1 MSNELDYQ
9 HVSLALEPGES
20 DSLKAFM
27 SNLEITDQ
35 IIGQIVDKLVA
46 YLGVKVISNYL
57 PANELERKQQIEEN
71 GKTLGLLVLDEFEH
85 NQIKLICDELIKQMK
100 SKGLENTPSDQ
111 YLPEYDPLS
120 CLYIRIHYQNVQEA
134 DNYYA
139 NAPYVDHDNIATWW
153 RNNCDIAPHKVILC
167 ADSSSVISDTLEHI
181 RKITV
186 DDLRKALPN
195 YCMSFIEDFYKSYGF
210 KSYHAEDIKTKN
222 PLMAAL
228 SVLIDDKEPF
238 SVKLSFI
245 AKYFIYAWYLYSKK
259 ECSMESAL
267 GTALCVL
274 NWPANAQLFAKV
286 QSNAKTNV
294 FKSFSA
300 NLKQYYKETS
310 SFMIGKVDDKNPL
323 NVEKLLSNYELY
335 YFHHEDETGD
345 KNSALVSLEPYEHAF
360 VKTYL
365 DSFGKFT
372 EEYNNA
378 YFNLCLIDWEKL
390 NYLFAE
396 VKTKQKKETLL
407 EQTIRLFEEHSE
419 SEGDLL
425 DAEQWDSVEPLL
437 KSTGKNL
444 DQEQRDELYEI
455 LKQKIHIFNQ
465 SSKVKNAWE
474 KLIFS
479 GQALNDEDFILALAK
494 AFINI
499 LPSQN
504 NAELS
509 VASVT
514 LKLERSLKKLLD
526 TNYYVGCYFSLR
538 FGSSLREI
546 FNRVNVGNHE
556 RFVLKYTPNQGRA
569 KNNQESQTASLDH
582 HPLINFANFFNAQ
595 QAAKPDLKRSSSQS
609 KDATSYKFYLEPTFA
624 NGEVGKRCIIEWHF
638 DVKSIGYYLFKDLEN
653 VLKNKCLQVG
663 VFARNAFSVQG
674 YEQALNLKDKST
686 FLPVQRLAT
695 GQLFNKQPSN
705 LYNVSESFNK
715 LCSKLSDIFKEQQGE
730 GLHYSQ
736 VESFNQ
742 DLVKIKESFSVF
754 ESTYLKVLQSL
765 HDCKLNYDCVRLMT
779 DQASIVSFN
788 IMNASFAQ
796 EHSKIKNLTL
806 ALLEC
811 FNSVGMA
818 FYEHYEP
825 RYNSLLNEQKAINNT
840 ILSNSDACAI
850 ATPLAVSSLS
860 NFVIKHKRMVDFI
873 INAFNNAVLV
883 NDRQLLKDSYEAE
896 LKLGDGNE
904 TIFINCKDSS
914 SSNNVLV
921 SRQALNGY
929 TLYESPESIKQ
940 DFAVSTSS
948 SKGQTRKKS
957 DSNKLNSKAYE
968 DAALSFIERYIK
980 ARPYLSE
987 QCTILIYY
995 CGVVQLP
1002 LAIYK
1007 RLLEQKSLAAIK
1019 FHLIIVNCSVDDS
1032 AQIYKSF
1039 EDERLKVGPSNEDN
1053 SYEQRIKVSILADHV
1068 NQQDSS
1074 EKNGVISFDRTTS
1087 SSDGSF
1093 NHFLN
1098 RYSFKTNGN
1107 SSANNAALDKIAD
1120 ICLMFHVFD
1129 SQATFGFSN
1138 TSNAYLVE
1146 NGLDNVKSLVS
1157 YADQDGVKSRYVGKF
1172 LSCPVL
1178 TDNEAIYLHGLYFL
1192 SQKDIGC
1199 FNQVKDSLAAISCK
1213 AKLKE
1218 SDYALS
1224 LDLAPKG
1231 QNRQSIFVPLFELKT
1246 KDDENVGANLLDS
1259 VFKRCETV
1267 LFMDELMCR
1276 QLLNH
1281 NEIKIVYHQKLKD
1294 LDLNLLGACK
1304 EYSKQSAGF
1313 INNLLDKLDNNDEQK
1328 RTDLI
1333 TRIVSDAA
1341 DISGSI
1347 VIRSQLYRKRTYE
1360 MMGLVLCQYIVAQAF
1375 KVIAQRLDCTS
1386 PLGTASFVSLDD
1398 YAALIGQKEG
1408 KVADILGLQV
1418 LKYKS
1423 KAQVQTQA
1431 KLENSTT
1438 TNSGDFNSLDLL
1450 DNATL
1455 QANPLFVDCDL
1466 SAKEA
1471 QKSTAINE
1479 YVLVVYIIE
1488 SKFFTGKEANA
1499 LKKSKDQTRSSL
1511 EVFYEAIRDQNGN
1524 QILDRKIML
1533 SKLANLLQ
1541 YSSYKLNGDKAQE
1554 FAKIQQL
1561 ISSEQ
1566 IDILIKGT
1574 SFFYALNSRD
1584 ISNKVTAGINVSI
1597 DPSMDKQREDK
1608 SIPITQLTITDH
1620 ALKDVVNNFYA
1631 QDNKA
1636 SENCQS
1642 DSVVDY
1648 IFKQDQED
1656 IFKRYLNV
1664 KSSEILHLTPNA
1676 DQPGVTVRTQDQ
1688 SGAQDQHTS
1697 NQGNGS
1703 GNVANETKAKDPA
1716 SPVAPDNGGLTTGS
1730 KETNEPSAPQENQT
1744 ASQGN
1749 ANETETEAKAPA
1761 LPVAPE
1767 NGGLTTGS
1775 KETNEPSAPQ
1785 ENQTASQGNANET
1798 EAKAPALPV
1807 APENGGLTT
1816 GSEETKVPSVPQEQH
1831 TTNQGNANGNAA
1843 NQTEAKVHV
1852 APENGG
1858 MITSAEQEGEQ
1869 SAESSVKAENN
1880 GSAQLATPAVKLPP
1894 KFEIH
1899 SPKQDDKQ
1907 QQSASSNNEPLK
1919 IHEFWAEHPKVWKL
1933 IESSSQIF
1941 DDKEQLRLIEFEN
1954 NEKALIQALKDK
1966 GIDPVLTK
1974 KKLTCNG
1981 AIFSF
1986 DGTGN
1991 FDLSKIK
1998 ESDKQYF
2005 LTKYKV
2011 DIVELRPKPG
2021 EIDVY
2026 VKFKHRAF
2034 VSYLSLLKGHDFNF
2048 DFYEFDGETYRGF
2061 NSKFILGLGEETGA
2075 TVYLDL
2081 RKDSP
2086 HTLIGGSTGSGKSV
2100 CLNTLL
2106 LDMVLT
2112 NLHNELEIILVDPK
2126 GGAEF
2131 FFFKNLPHLKKYGLI
2146 TNQKEALEKIEL
2158 LVDIMEERYQ
2168 EFTSLMAFI
2177 QSQGHQLKSIINTI
2191 DAYNKICCQYQRGRL
2206 PHIFFVMDEFADW
2219 FGDDSFRKRA
2229 SEYVNRLA
2237 SKARAAGIH
2246 LILATQ
2252 RPDAKIMEGSIK
2264 GQLDNRICLKTTDS
2278 INSKIILGDNEFDA
2292 SKLSGNGHMIC
2303 KLSTTSTAQG
2313 GYIDGG
2319 KLSDMIQRII
2329 EDYEDRLKVSN

>member
-222 PLMAAL
+222 LLMAAL
-228 SVLIDDKEPF
+228 STLIDDKAPF
-238 SVKLSFI
+238 SAMLSLI
-245 AKYFIYAWYLYSKK
+245 AKYFIYAWYLYSDT
-259 ECSMESAL
+259 ECSMNVAL
-267 GTALCVL
+267 GRALCVL
-274 NWPANAQLFAKV
+274 NWPANAQLFANT
-286 QSNAKTNV
+286 QSNTKANV

-310 SFMIGKVDDKNPL
+310 CFMLGKVDDKNPL
-323 NVEKLLSNYELY
+323 NVENLLRNYKFY

-345 KNSALVSLEPYEHAF
+345 KKPVFLEPYEHAF

-365 DSFGKFT
+365 DSFGKSK

-396 VKTKQKKETLL
+396 VKNKQKKETLL

-425 DAEQWDSVEPLL
+425 DAEQWDSIEPLL

-479 GQALNDEDFILALAK
+479 GQAHNDEDFILALTK

-538 FGSSLREI
+538 FGSFLREI
-546 FNRVNVGNHE
+546 FTRVNVGNQE

-609 KDATSYKFYLEPTFA
+609 KDSTSYKFYLEPTFA

-715 LCSKLSDIFKEQQGE
+715 LCSSLSAIFKEQQGE
-730 GLHYSQ
+730 KLTYLQ

-742 DLVKIKESFSVF
+742 DLVKIKESFSAF

-1146 NGLDNVKSLVS
+1146 NGMDNVKSLVS

-1178 TDNEAIYLHGLYFL
+1178 TDNEAIYLHGLYLL
-1192 SQKDIGC
+1192 SQKDIEF
-1199 FNQVKDSLAAISCK
+1199 FNKAKDTLAAIRSK
-1213 AKLKE
+1213 EKLTE

-1584 ISNKVTAGINVSI
+1584 ISNKVSAGINVSI

-1636 SENCQS
+1636 SENSQS

-1676 DQPGVTVRTQDQ
+1676 DQPGVPVHTQDP
-1688 SGAQDQHTS
+1688 SGPQDQHTS
-1697 NQGNGS
+1697 NKGNGS
-1703 GNVANETKAKDPA
+1703 GNVANETKAKAPA
-1716 SPVAPDNGGLTTGS
+1716 S
-1730 KETNEPSAPQENQT
+1730 
-1744 ASQGN
+1744 
-1749 ANETETEAKAPA
+1749 
-1761 LPVAPE
+1761 PVAPE

-1785 ENQTASQGNANET
+1785 ENQTASQGNANETET

-2146 TNQKEALEKIEL
+2146 TNQKEALEKMEL

>member
-9 HVSLALEPGES
+9 HVS
-20 DSLKAFM
+20 K
-27 SNLEITDQ
+27 DQ
-35 IIGQIVDKLVA
+35 DISQFVDKLVA
-46 YLGVKVISNYL
+46 YLGVKVVSNYL
-57 PANELERKQQIEEN
+57 PANEAEYEQLKEEN
-71 GKTLGLLVLDEFEH
+71 GKTLGLLVLDDFKP
-85 NQIKLICDELIKQMK
+85 NQIKLICDELIKQMD
-100 SKGLENTPSDQ
+100 SKGLKNLANYPIDQ
-111 YLPEYDPLS
+111 SLLDEPLS
-120 CLYIRIHYQNVQEA
+120 YLYIRIAHKHVQEA
-134 DNYYA
+134 DNYDP
-139 NAPYVDHDNIATWW
+139 NASYVDHEHIATWW
-153 RNNCDIAPHKVILC
+153 RNNCDDAPNKVILC
-167 ADSSSVISDTLEHI
+167 ADSSFVINDTLEHI

-195 YCMSFIEDFYKSYGF
+195 CCMSFIEDNYKSYGF
-210 KSYHAEDIKTKN
+210 KSYHAEDGKTKN

-228 SVLIDDKEPF
+228 STLIDDKAPF
-238 SVKLSFI
+238 SAMLSLI
-245 AKYFIYAWYLYSKK
+245 AKYFIYAWYLYSDT
-259 ECSMESAL
+259 ECSMNVAL
-267 GTALCVL
+267 GRALCVL
-274 NWPANAQLFAKV
+274 NWPANAQLFANT
-286 QSNAKTNV
+286 QSNTKANV

-310 SFMIGKVDDKNPL
+310 CFMLGKVDDKNPL
-323 NVEKLLSNYELY
+323 NVENLRDNYDHY
-335 YFHHEDETGD
+335 YFHHDDDKLD
-345 KNSALVSLEPYEHAF
+345 KNPVFVSLEPYEHAF

-365 DSFGKFT
+365 DSFGKSK

-390 NYLFAE
+390 KYLFAE
-396 VKTKQKKETLL
+396 IKTKQKKETLL
-407 EQTIRLFEEHSE
+407 ELTKRLFEEHSE

-425 DAEQWDSVEPLL
+425 DAEQWDSIEPLL

-479 GQALNDEDFILALAK
+479 GQAHNDEDFILALAK

-538 FGSSLREI
+538 FGSFLREI
-546 FNRVNVGNHE
+546 FTRVNVVDPE

-653 VLKNKCLQVG
+653 VLKNKCLQMG

-715 LCSKLSDIFKEQQGE
+715 LCSSLSAIFKEQQGE
-730 GLHYSQ
+730 KLTYLQ

-742 DLVKIKESFSVF
+742 DLVKIKESFSAF

-948 SKGQTRKKS
+948 SKGKTRKKS

-1039 EDERLKVGPSNEDN
+1039 EDERLKIGPSNEDN
-1053 SYEQRIKVSILADHV
+1053 SYDHRIKVSILADHV

-1074 EKNGVISFDRTTS
+1074 EKKGVISFDRTTS

-1146 NGLDNVKSLVS
+1146 NGMDNVKSLVS

-1192 SQKDIGC
+1192 SQKDIEC
-1199 FNQVKDSLAAISCK
+1199 FNQVKDSLAAISSK

-1423 KAQVQTQA
+1423 KAQGQTQA

-1541 YSSYKLNGDKAQE
+1541 YSTYKLNREEAEE

-1566 IDILIKGT
+1566 IDIIIKGT
-1574 SFFYALNSRD
+1574 SFFYALNSGD
-1584 ISNKVTAGINVSI
+1584 ISNKVSAGINVSI

-1636 SENCQS
+1636 SKNCQS

-1676 DQPGVTVRTQDQ
+1676 DQPGVPVRTQDQ
-1688 SGAQDQHTS
+1688 SGSQDQHTS

-1703 GNVANETKAKDPA
+1703 GNEGG
-1716 SPVAPDNGGLTTGS
+1716 NGCDGS
-1730 KETNEPSAPQENQT
+1730 KGQADN
-1744 ASQGN
+1744 
-1749 ANETETEAKAPA
+1749 ETEAKAPA
-1761 LPVAPE
+1761 SPVAPE

-1775 KETNEPSAPQ
+1775 EETKVPSLPQ
-1785 ENQTASQGNANET
+1785 EQHTTNQGNASGNNANET
-1798 EAKAPALPV
+1798 DAKAPAAPV

-1816 GSEETKVPSVPQEQH
+1816 GSEETKVPSVPQENQ
-1831 TTNQGNANGNAA
+1831 TASQGNGSGN
-1843 NQTEAKVHV
+1843 NETETEAKAPAAPV

-1858 MITSAEQEGEQ
+1858 MITSAEQEGKQ
-1869 SAESSVKAENN
+1869 SAESSVKVENN

-2146 TNQKEALEKIEL
+2146 TNQKEALEKMEL

>member
-1 MSNELDYQ
+1 MSNELEYQ
-9 HVSLALEPGES
+9 HVSLVLAPDES
-20 DSLKAFM
+20 ESLKKFM
-27 SNLEITDQ
+27 IDFKIKDQ
-35 IIGQIVDKLVA
+35 GISQFVDKLVA
-46 YLGVKVISNYL
+46 YLGVKVVSNYL
-57 PANELERKQQIEEN
+57 PANEAEYEQLKEEN
-71 GKTLGLLVLDEFEH
+71 GKTLGLLVLDDFKP
-85 NQIKLICDELIKQMK
+85 NQIKLICDEIIKQMD
-100 SKGLENTPSDQ
+100 SKGLKNLANYPIDQ
-111 YLPEYDPLS
+111 SLLDEPLS
-120 CLYIRIHYQNVQEA
+120 YLYIRIAHKHVQEA
-134 DNYYA
+134 DNYDP
-139 NAPYVDHDNIATWW
+139 NASYVDHEHIATWW
-153 RNNCDIAPHKVILC
+153 RNNCDDAPNKVILC
-167 ADSSSVISDTLEHI
+167 ADSSFVINDTLEHI

-195 YCMSFIEDFYKSYGF
+195 CCMSFIEDNYKSYGF
-210 KSYHAEDIKTKN
+210 KSYHAEDGKTKN
-222 PLMAAL
+222 LLMAAL
-228 SVLIDDKEPF
+228 SVLIDDKAPF
-238 SVKLSFI
+238 SAMLSLI
-245 AKYFIYAWYLYSKK
+245 AKYFIYAWYLYSDT
-259 ECSMESAL
+259 ECSMNVAL
-267 GTALCVL
+267 GRALCVL
-274 NWPANAQLFAKV
+274 NWPANAQLFANT
-286 QSNAKTNV
+286 QSNTKANV

-310 SFMIGKVDDKNPL
+310 CFMLGKVDDKNPL
-323 NVEKLLSNYELY
+323 NVENLLRNYKFY

-345 KNSALVSLEPYEHAF
+345 KKPVFLEPYEHAF

-365 DSFGKFT
+365 DSFGKSK

-390 NYLFAE
+390 KYLFAE
-396 VKTKQKKETLL
+396 IKTKQKKETLL
-407 EQTIRLFEEHSE
+407 ELTKRLFEEHSE

-425 DAEQWDSVEPLL
+425 DAEQWDSIEPLL
-437 KSTGKNL
+437 KGTGKNL

-479 GQALNDEDFILALAK
+479 GQAHNDEDFILALAK

-538 FGSSLREI
+538 FGSFLREI
-546 FNRVNVGNHE
+546 FTRVNVGNQDQE

-569 KNNQESQTASLDH
+569 KNNQESQTASLDY

-595 QAAKPDLKRSSSQS
+595 QDAKPDLKRSSSKS

-624 NGEVGKRCIIEWHF
+624 NDEVGKRCIIEWHF
-638 DVKSIGYYLFKDLEN
+638 DVDNIGYYLFKDLEN

-730 GLHYSQ
+730 ELHYSQ
-736 VESFNQ
+736 VESFKQ
-742 DLVKIKESFSVF
+742 DLVKIKESFSAF

-818 FYEHYEP
+818 FYEHYDP
-825 RYNSLLNEQKAINNT
+825 RYNSLLNEQKTINNT

-914 SSNNVLV
+914 SSNNILV
-921 SRQALNGY
+921 SSQALNGY

-948 SKGQTRKKS
+948 SKGQARKKA

-1039 EDERLKVGPSNEDN
+1039 EDERLKLGPSNEYN
-1053 SYEQRIKVSILADHV
+1053 SYDQRIKVSILADHV

-1192 SQKDIGC
+1192 SQKDIVF
-1199 FNQVKDSLAAISCK
+1199 FNKAKDSLAAISCK

-1281 NEIKIVYHQKLKD
+1281 NKIKIVYHQKLKD

-1466 SAKEA
+1466 SAKDA

-1541 YSSYKLNGDKAQE
+1541 YSSYKLDDDKAQE

-1584 ISNKVTAGINVSI
+1584 ISNKVSAGINVSI

-1631 QDNKA
+1631 QDNKT
-1636 SENCQS
+1636 SENSQS

-1656 IFKRYLNV
+1656 IFKRYLEV
-1664 KSSEILHLTPNA
+1664 KSSEILHLAPNA
-1676 DQPGVTVRTQDQ
+1676 DQPGVPVHTQAP
-1688 SGAQDQHTS
+1688 SGPQDQHTS

-1703 GNVANETKAKDPA
+1703 GNEGG
-1716 SPVAPDNGGLTTGS
+1716 NGCDGS
-1730 KETNEPSAPQENQT
+1730 KGQAD
-1744 ASQGN
+1744 
-1749 ANETETEAKAPA
+1749 
-1761 LPVAPE
+1761 
-1767 NGGLTTGS
+1767 
-1775 KETNEPSAPQ
+1775 
-1785 ENQTASQGNANET
+1785 NET
-1798 EAKAPALPV
+1798 EAKAPASPV
-1807 APENGGLTT
+1807 TSENGGLTT
-1816 GSEETKVPSVPQEQH
+1816 GSEETKEPSVSQENQ
-1831 TTNQGNANGNAA
+1831 TTSKGNGSGNAS
-1843 NQTEAKVHV
+1843 NQSGVKAPV
-1852 APENGG
+1852 APENGELTSG
-1858 MITSAEQEGEQ
+1858 SEETKEPSVSQENQTASQGNGNGRGNNETETETEAKAPAAPVTPENGGLVTSAEQVGKQ

-1974 KKLTCNG
+1974 KKLNCNG

-1998 ESDKQYF
+1998 ESDKQNF

-2011 DIVELRPKPG
+2011 NIVELRPKPG

-2048 DFYEFDGETYRGF
+2048 DFYEYDGETYRGF
-2061 NSKFILGLGEETGA
+2061 NSKFILGLGEETGT

-2100 CLNTLL
+2100 CLNTIL

-2112 NLHNELEIILVDPK
+2112 NLPNELEIILVDPK

-2131 FFFKNLPHLKKYGLI
+2131 FFFQNLPHLKKYGLI
-2146 TNQKEALEKIEL
+2146 TNQNEALEKLEL
-2158 LVDIMEERYQ
+2158 LVGIMDERYQ
-2168 EFTSLMAFI
+2168 EFRSLMDFI
-2177 QSQGHQLKSIINTI
+2177 KSQGHKVKNQINTI
-2191 DAYNKICCQYQRGRL
+2191 DDYNKICCQSQRGRL
-2206 PHIFFVMDEFADW
+2206 PHIFFIMDEFADW
-2219 FGDDSFRKRA
+2219 FCDDAFRKRA
-2229 SEYVNRLA
+2229 NEYVNRLS

-2252 RPDAKIMEGSIK
+2252 RPDAKLMESSIK
-2264 GQLDNRICLKTTDS
+2264 AQLENRICLKTTDS
-2278 INSKIILGDNEFDA
+2278 VNSKIILDDKDLDA
-2292 SKLSGNGHMIC
+2292 SKLSGKGHMIC
-2303 KLSTTSTAQG
+2303 KLLTTSTAQG

-2319 KLSDMIQRII
+2319 TVSDMIECII
-2329 EDYEDRLKVSN
+2329 EDYEDRRKVSN

>member
-1 MSNELDYQ
+1 MSNELEYQ
-9 HVSLALEPGES
+9 HVSLVLAPDES
-20 DSLKAFM
+20 ESLKKFM
-27 SNLEITDQ
+27 IDFKIKDQ
-35 IIGQIVDKLVA
+35 GISQFVDKLVA
-46 YLGVKVISNYL
+46 YLGVKVVSNYL
-57 PANELERKQQIEEN
+57 PANEAEYEQLKEEN
-71 GKTLGLLVLDEFEH
+71 GKTLGLLVLDDFKP
-85 NQIKLICDELIKQMK
+85 NQIKLICDELIKQMD
-100 SKGLENTPSDQ
+100 SKGLKNLANYPIDQ
-111 YLPEYDPLS
+111 SLLDEPLS
-120 CLYIRIHYQNVQEA
+120 YLYIRIAHKHVQEA
-134 DNYYA
+134 DNYDP
-139 NAPYVDHDNIATWW
+139 NASYVDHEHIATWW
-153 RNNCDIAPHKVILC
+153 RNNCDDAPNKVILC
-167 ADSSSVISDTLEHI
+167 ADSSFVINDTLEHI

-195 YCMSFIEDFYKSYGF
+195 CCMSFIEDNYKSYGF
-210 KSYHAEDIKTKN
+210 KSYHAEDGKTKN
-222 PLMAAL
+222 LLMAAL
-228 SVLIDDKEPF
+228 STLIDDKAPF
-238 SVKLSFI
+238 SAMLSLI
-245 AKYFIYAWYLYSKK
+245 AKYFIYAWYLYSDT
-259 ECSMESAL
+259 ECSMNVAL
-267 GTALCVL
+267 GRALCVL
-274 NWPANAQLFAKV
+274 NWPANAQLFANT
-286 QSNAKTNV
+286 QSNTKANV

-310 SFMIGKVDDKNPL
+310 CFMLGKVDDKNPL
-323 NVEKLLSNYELY
+323 NVENLLRNYKFY

-345 KNSALVSLEPYEHAF
+345 KKPVFLEPYEHAF

-365 DSFGKFT
+365 DSFGKSK

-396 VKTKQKKETLL
+396 VKNKQKKETLL

-425 DAEQWDSVEPLL
+425 DAEQWDSIEPLL

-479 GQALNDEDFILALAK
+479 GQAHNDEDFILALTK

-538 FGSSLREI
+538 FGSFLREI
-546 FNRVNVGNHE
+546 FTRVNVGNQE

-609 KDATSYKFYLEPTFA
+609 KDSTSYKFYLEPTFA

-715 LCSKLSDIFKEQQGE
+715 LCSSLSAIFKEQQGE
-730 GLHYSQ
+730 KLTYLQ

-742 DLVKIKESFSVF
+742 DLVKIKESFSAF

-1074 EKNGVISFDRTTS
+1074 EKKGVISFDRTTS

-1178 TDNEAIYLHGLYFL
+1178 TDNEAIYLHGMYFL

-1584 ISNKVTAGINVSI
+1584 ISNKVSAGINVSI

-1664 KSSEILHLTPNA
+1664 KSSEILHLTTNA
-1676 DQPGVTVRTQDQ
+1676 DQPGVPVHTQDP
-1688 SGAQDQHTS
+1688 SGPQDQHTS

-1716 SPVAPDNGGLTTGS
+1716 S
-1730 KETNEPSAPQENQT
+1730 
-1744 ASQGN
+1744 
-1749 ANETETEAKAPA
+1749 
-1761 LPVAPE
+1761 
-1767 NGGLTTGS
+1767 
-1775 KETNEPSAPQ
+1775 
-1785 ENQTASQGNANET
+1785 
-1798 EAKAPALPV
+1798 PV

-1858 MITSAEQEGEQ
+1858 LVTSAEQEGKQ

-2146 TNQKEALEKIEL
+2146 TNQKEALEKMEL

>member
-1 MSNELDYQ
+1 MSNELEYQ
-9 HVSLALEPGES
+9 HVSLVLAPDES
-20 DSLKAFM
+20 ESLKKFM
-27 SNLEITDQ
+27 IDFKIKDQ
-35 IIGQIVDKLVA
+35 GISQFVDKLVA
-46 YLGVKVISNYL
+46 YLGVKVVSNYL
-57 PANELERKQQIEEN
+57 PANEAEYEQLKEEN
-71 GKTLGLLVLDEFEH
+71 GKTLGLLVLDDFKP
-85 NQIKLICDELIKQMK
+85 NQIKLICDELIKQMD
-100 SKGLENTPSDQ
+100 SKGLKNLANYPIDQ
-111 YLPEYDPLS
+111 SLLDEPLS
-120 CLYIRIHYQNVQEA
+120 YLYIRIAHKHVQEA
-134 DNYYA
+134 DNYDP
-139 NAPYVDHDNIATWW
+139 NVSYVDHEHIATWW
-153 RNNCDIAPHKVILC
+153 RNNCDDAPNKVILC
-167 ADSSSVISDTLEHI
+167 ADSSFVINDTLEHI

-195 YCMSFIEDFYKSYGF
+195 CCMSFIEDNYKSYGF
-210 KSYHAEDIKTKN
+210 KSYHAEDGKTKN

-228 SVLIDDKEPF
+228 STLIDDKAPF
-238 SVKLSFI
+238 SAMLSLI
-245 AKYFIYAWYLYSKK
+245 AKYFIYAWYLYSDT
-259 ECSMESAL
+259 ECSMNVAL
-267 GTALCVL
+267 GRALCVL
-274 NWPANAQLFAKV
+274 NWPANAQLFANT
-286 QSNAKTNV
+286 QSNTKANV

-310 SFMIGKVDDKNPL
+310 CFMLGKVDDKNPL
-323 NVEKLLSNYELY
+323 NVENLRDNYDHY
-335 YFHHEDETGD
+335 YFHHDDEKLD
-345 KNSALVSLEPYEHAF
+345 KNPVFVSLEPYEHAF

-365 DSFGKFT
+365 DSFGKSK

-390 NYLFAE
+390 KYLFAE
-396 VKTKQKKETLL
+396 IKTKQKKETLL
-407 EQTIRLFEEHSE
+407 ELTKRLFEEHSE

-425 DAEQWDSVEPLL
+425 DAEQWDSIEPLL

-479 GQALNDEDFILALAK
+479 GQAHNDDDFILALVK

-546 FNRVNVGNHE
+546 FNRVNVGNQE

-715 LCSKLSDIFKEQQGE
+715 LCSSLSAIFKEQQGE
-730 GLHYSQ
+730 KLTYLQ

-742 DLVKIKESFSVF
+742 DLVKIKESFSAF

-929 TLYESPESIKQ
+929 SLYESPESIKQ

-1039 EDERLKVGPSNEDN
+1039 EDERLKIGPSNEDN
-1053 SYEQRIKVSILADHV
+1053 SYDHRIKVSILADHV

-1074 EKNGVISFDRTTS
+1074 EKKGVISFDRTTS

-1584 ISNKVTAGINVSI
+1584 ISNKVSAGINVSI

-1636 SENCQS
+1636 SKNCQS

-1676 DQPGVTVRTQDQ
+1676 DQPGVPVRTQDQ
-1688 SGAQDQHTS
+1688 SGSQDQHTS

-1703 GNVANETKAKDPA
+1703 GNEGG
-1716 SPVAPDNGGLTTGS
+1716 NGCDGS
-1730 KETNEPSAPQENQT
+1730 KGQADN
-1744 ASQGN
+1744 
-1749 ANETETEAKAPA
+1749 ETEAKAPA
-1761 LPVAPE
+1761 SPVAPE

-1775 KETNEPSAPQ
+1775 EETKVPSLPQ
-1785 ENQTASQGNANET
+1785 EQHTTNQGNASGNNANET
-1798 EAKAPALPV
+1798 DAKAPAAPV

-1858 MITSAEQEGEQ
+1858 LVTSAEQVGKQ

-1899 SPKQDDKQ
+1899 NPKQDDKQ
-1907 QQSASSNNEPLK
+1907 QQSASSNNEPLN

-1933 IESSSQIF
+1933 IESSSQNF

-1974 KKLTCNG
+1974 KKLNCNG

-1998 ESDKQYF
+1998 ESDKQNF

-2011 DIVELRPKPG
+2011 NIVELRPKPG

-2048 DFYEFDGETYRGF
+2048 DFYEYDGETYRGF
-2061 NSKFILGLGEETGA
+2061 NSKFILGLGEETGT

-2112 NLHNELEIILVDPK
+2112 NLPNELEIILVDPK

-2131 FFFKNLPHLKKYGLI
+2131 FFFQNLPHLKKY
-2146 TNQKEALEKIEL
+2146 
-2158 LVDIMEERYQ
+2158 
-2168 EFTSLMAFI
+2168 
-2177 QSQGHQLKSIINTI
+2177 
-2191 DAYNKICCQYQRGRL
+2191 
-2206 PHIFFVMDEFADW
+2206 
-2219 FGDDSFRKRA
+2219 
-2229 SEYVNRLA
+2229 
-2237 SKARAAGIH
+2237 H
-2246 LILATQ
+2246 LY
-2252 RPDAKIMEGSIK
+2252 
-2264 GQLDNRICLKTTDS
+2264 GQL
-2278 INSKIILGDNEFDA
+2278 
-2292 SKLSGNGHMIC
+2292 
-2303 KLSTTSTAQG
+2303 
-2313 GYIDGG
+2313 
-2319 KLSDMIQRII
+2319 
-2329 EDYEDRLKVSN
+2329 

>member
-1 MSNELDYQ
+1 MSNELEYQ
-9 HVSLALEPGES
+9 HVSLVLAPDES
-20 DSLKAFM
+20 ESLKAFI
-27 SNLEITDQ
+27 SHV
-35 IIGQIVDKLVA
+35 VDKLVA
-46 YLGVKVISNYL
+46 YIGVKVISNYL
-57 PANELERKQQIEEN
+57 PASELERNQQIEEN
-71 GKTLGLLVLDEFEH
+71 GKTLGLLVLDDFKH

-100 SKGLENTPSDQ
+100 NKGLDNIPSDQ
-111 YLPEYDPLS
+111 SLPEYDPLS
-120 CLYIRIHYQNVQEA
+120 CLYIQIDQKNVQKA
-134 DNYYA
+134 DNYDA
-139 NAPYVDHDNIATWW
+139 KAPYVDRENSATWW

-186 DDLRKALPN
+186 DDLRKAVPK
-195 YCMSFIEDFYKSYGF
+195 YCMDFINENYKSYGF
-210 KSYHAEDIKTKN
+210 KSFSADDSKTKN
-222 PLMAAL
+222 PLKAAL
-228 SVLIDDKEPF
+228 SILIDDKEPL
-238 SVKLSFI
+238 SVNLNSI
-245 AKYFIYAWYLYSKK
+245 AKYFIYAWYLYSKT
-259 ECSMESAL
+259 ECSMDAAL
-267 GTALCVL
+267 GRALCVL
-274 NWPANAQLFAKV
+274 NWPANTQLFANTQANTK
-286 QSNAKTNV
+286 ANV
-294 FKSFSA
+294 FKSFST

-310 SFMIGKVDDKNPL
+310 SFRYGKVDEKNPL
-323 NVEKLLSNYELY
+323 NVEKLRDNYDHY
-335 YFHHEDETGD
+335 YFHHDDEKLD
-345 KNSALVSLEPYEHAF
+345 KNPVFVSLEPYEHAL

-365 DSFGKFT
+365 DSFGKSN

-378 YFNLCLIDWEKL
+378 YFKLCLIDWEKL

-396 VKTKQKKETLL
+396 VKTKQKKENLL
-407 EQTIRLFEEHSE
+407 EQTKRLFEEHSE

-425 DAEQWDSVEPLL
+425 DAEQWDSIEPLL

-465 SSKVKNAWE
+465 STKVKNGWE
-474 KLIFS
+474 KRIFS
-479 GQALNDEDFILALAK
+479 GQELKDDDFILALAK
-494 AFINI
+494 SFINI

-504 NAELS
+504 NAELA

-514 LKLERSLKKLLD
+514 LKLERSLKKLLE

-538 FGSSLREI
+538 FGSFLREI
-546 FNRVNVGNHE
+546 FTRVTVGNPE

-569 KNNQESQTASLDH
+569 KNNQESQTASLDY
-582 HPLINFANFFNAQ
+582 HPLINFANFFKAQ
-595 QAAKPDLKRSSSQS
+595 QAAKPDLEKSDSKS

-624 NGEVGKRCIIEWHF
+624 NDEVGQRCIIEWHF
-638 DVKSIGYYLFKDLEN
+638 DVKSIGFYFLNDLEN
-653 VLKNKCLQVG
+653 VLTNKCLQMG
-663 VFARNAFSVQG
+663 VFARNAYSVQG
-674 YEQALNLKDKST
+674 YAQKLNLKDDST
-686 FLPVQRLAT
+686 FLPVQRLEP

-705 LYNVSESFNK
+705 LTNVSESFNN
-715 LCSKLSDIFKEQQGE
+715 LCSKLSDIFTEQQGE
-730 GLHYSQ
+730 KLNCSQ
-736 VESFNQ
+736 VETFKQ
-742 DLVKIKESFSVF
+742 DLVKIKESFSAF
-754 ESTYLKVLQSL
+754 ESTYLKVLQLL
-765 HDCKLNYDCVRLMT
+765 HDCNLNYDCVRLMT

-796 EHSKIKNLTL
+796 VQNNNQIKNLTL

-811 FNSVGMA
+811 LNSVGMA

-825 RYNSLLNEQKAINNT
+825 RYTSLLTEQKARNNT
-840 ILSNSDACAI
+840 ILSSSDACAI
-850 ATPLAVSSLS
+850 ATPLAVPSLS

-873 INAFNNAVLV
+873 VNAFNNAVLV
-883 NDRQLLKDSYEAE
+883 NDKQLLKDSYEAE

-914 SSNNVLV
+914 SSNNILV
-921 SRQALNGY
+921 SSQALNGY

-940 DFAVSTSS
+940 DFAVSKSS
-948 SKGQTRKKS
+948 SKGQTKKKS
-957 DSNKLNSKAYE
+957 VSSKLNSKAYE

-980 ARPYLSE
+980 SRPYLSE

-1032 AQIYKSF
+1032 AQIYKSL
-1039 EDERLKVGPSNEDN
+1039 EYERLKIGASNEDS
-1053 SYEQRIKVSILADHV
+1053 SYEQRIKVSILADYV
-1068 NQQDSS
+1068 NQQDSL
-1074 EKNGVISFDRTTS
+1074 EKNGVIYFDSNTS
-1087 SSDGSF
+1087 SNEGYF
-1093 NHFLN
+1093 NHFLDS
-1098 RYSFKTNGN
+1098 YSLNTHGN

-1157 YADQDGVKSRYVGKF
+1157 YADQDGVKSNYVGKF
-1172 LSCPVL
+1172 LVCPVL
-1178 TDNEAIYLHGLYFL
+1178 TNNEAIYLHGLYLL
-1192 SQKDIGC
+1192 SQKDIEF
-1199 FNQVKDSLAAISCK
+1199 FNKAKDTLAAIRSK
-1213 AKLKE
+1213 EKLTE

-1231 QNRQSIFVPLFELKT
+1231 QNRQSVFVPMFELKT
-1246 KDDENVGANLLDS
+1246 KDDENLGANLLDS

-1276 QLLNH
+1276 PLLNQH
-1281 NEIKIVYHQKLKD
+1281 DIKIVYHQKLKD

-1313 INNLLDKLDNNDEQK
+1313 INNLLDKLDNNDVQN
-1328 RTDLI
+1328 RTNLI
-1333 TRIVSDAA
+1333 TKIVSDAA

-1375 KVIAQRLDCTS
+1375 KVIAQKLDCTS
-1386 PLGTASFVSLDD
+1386 PLDKASFVSLDD

-1418 LKYKS
+1418 LKYK
-1423 KAQVQTQA
+1423 AQTEAQAQA

-1488 SKFFTGKEANA
+1488 SKFFTGKESNA

-1541 YSSYKLNGDKAQE
+1541 YSTYKLNREEADE

-1566 IDILIKGT
+1566 IDIIIKGT
-1574 SFFYALNSRD
+1574 SFFYALNSGD
-1584 ISNKVTAGINVSI
+1584 ISNKVSAGINVSI

-1636 SENCQS
+1636 SENNQS

-1676 DQPGVTVRTQDQ
+1676 DQPGVPVHTQTP
-1688 SGAQDQHTS
+1688 SGPQDQHTS

-1703 GNVANETKAKDPA
+1703 GNVANETKAKAPA
-1716 SPVAPDNGGLTTGS
+1716 SPVTPD
-1730 KETNEPSAPQENQT
+1730 
-1744 ASQGN
+1744 
-1749 ANETETEAKAPA
+1749 
-1761 LPVAPE
+1761 

-1807 APENGGLTT
+1807 VPENGGLTT

-1858 MITSAEQEGEQ
+1858 LVTSAEQVGKQ

-1941 DDKEQLRLIEFEN
+1941 DDKEQLRLIEFES

-1974 KKLTCNG
+1974 KKLNCNG

-1998 ESDKQYF
+1998 ESDKQNF

-2011 DIVELRPKPG
+2011 NIVELRPKPG

-2061 NSKFILGLGEETGA
+2061 NSKFILGLGEETGT

-2081 RKDSP
+2081 RKDST
-2086 HTLIGGSTGSGKSV
+2086 HTLICGITGSGKSV
-2100 CLNTLL
+2100 CLKTLL

-2112 NLHNELEIILVDPK
+2112 NLPNELEIILVDPK
-2126 GGAEF
+2126 GGTEF
-2131 FFFKNLPHLKKYGLI
+2131 YAFKKLPHFTCGLI
-2146 TNQKEALEKIEL
+2146 TDKNEAIEKMGL

-2168 EFTSLMAFI
+2168 EFNSLMDFI
-2177 QSQGHQLKSIINTI
+2177 DSQRHQLNCDINSI
-2191 DAYNKICCQYQRGRL
+2191 DDYNKICCQYQRGRL
-2206 PHIFFVMDEFADW
+2206 PHIFFIMDEFADW
-2219 FGDDSFRKRA
+2219 FVDDSFRKRA
-2229 SEYVNRLA
+2229 SEYVKRLA

-2264 GQLDNRICLKTTDS
+2264 GQLENRICLKTADS
-2278 INSKIILGDNEFDA
+2278 LNSRIILDDSVFDA

-2313 GYIDGG
+2313 GYISGD
-2319 KLSDMIQRII
+2319 KIRNMIQCII
-2329 EDYEDRLKVSN
+2329 EDYQDRLKVSN

>member
-1 MSNELDYQ
+1 MSNELEYQ
-9 HVSLALEPGES
+9 HVSLVLAPDES
-20 DSLKAFM
+20 ESLKKFM
-27 SNLEITDQ
+27 IDFKIKDQ
-35 IIGQIVDKLVA
+35 GISQFVDKLVA
-46 YLGVKVISNYL
+46 YLGVKVVSNYL
-57 PANELERKQQIEEN
+57 PANEAEYEQLKEEN
-71 GKTLGLLVLDEFEH
+71 GKTLGLLVLDDFKP
-85 NQIKLICDELIKQMK
+85 NQIKLICDELIKQMD
-100 SKGLENTPSDQ
+100 SKGLKNLANYPIDQ
-111 YLPEYDPLS
+111 SLLDEPLS
-120 CLYIRIHYQNVQEA
+120 YLYIRIAHKHVQEA
-134 DNYYA
+134 DNYDP
-139 NAPYVDHDNIATWW
+139 NASYVDHEHIATWW
-153 RNNCDIAPHKVILC
+153 RNNCDDAPNKVILC
-167 ADSSSVISDTLEHI
+167 ADSSFVINDTLEHI

-195 YCMSFIEDFYKSYGF
+195 CCMAFIEDNYKSYGF
-210 KSYHAEDIKTKN
+210 KSYHAEDGKTKN

-228 SVLIDDKEPF
+228 STLIDDKAPF
-238 SVKLSFI
+238 SAMLSLI
-245 AKYFIYAWYLYSKK
+245 AKYFIYAWYLYSDT
-259 ECSMESAL
+259 ECSMNVAL
-267 GTALCVL
+267 GRALCVL
-274 NWPANAQLFAKV
+274 NWPANAQLFANT
-286 QSNAKTNV
+286 QSNTKANV

-310 SFMIGKVDDKNPL
+310 CFMLGKVDDKNPL
-323 NVEKLLSNYELY
+323 NVENLRDNYDHY
-335 YFHHEDETGD
+335 YFHHDDEKLD
-345 KNSALVSLEPYEHAF
+345 KNPVFVSLEPYEHAF

-365 DSFGKFT
+365 DSFGKSK

-390 NYLFAE
+390 KYLFAE
-396 VKTKQKKETLL
+396 IKTKQKKETLL
-407 EQTIRLFEEHSE
+407 ELTKRLFEEHSE

-425 DAEQWDSVEPLL
+425 DAEQWDSIEPLL

-479 GQALNDEDFILALAK
+479 GQAHNDEDFILALAK

-538 FGSSLREI
+538 FGSYLREI
-546 FNRVNVGNHE
+546 FNRVNVGNQE

-609 KDATSYKFYLEPTFA
+609 KDSTSYKFYLEPTFA

-715 LCSKLSDIFKEQQGE
+715 LCSSLSAIFKEQQGE
-730 GLHYSQ
+730 KLTYLQ

-742 DLVKIKESFSVF
+742 DLVKIKESFSAF

-948 SKGQTRKKS
+948 SKGKTRKKS

-1039 EDERLKVGPSNEDN
+1039 EDERLKIGPSNEDN
-1053 SYEQRIKVSILADHV
+1053 SYDHRIKVSILADHV

-1074 EKNGVISFDRTTS
+1074 EKKGVISFDRTTS

-1146 NGLDNVKSLVS
+1146 NGMDNVKSLVS

-1199 FNQVKDSLAAISCK
+1199 FNQVKDSLAAISSK

-1231 QNRQSIFVPLFELKT
+1231 KNRQSIFVPLFELKT

-1488 SKFFTGKEANA
+1488 SKFFTGKENNA

-1541 YSSYKLNGDKAQE
+1541 YSTYKLNREEAEE

-1566 IDILIKGT
+1566 IDIIIKGT
-1574 SFFYALNSRD
+1574 SFFYALNSGD
-1584 ISNKVTAGINVSI
+1584 ISNKVSAGINVSI

-1664 KSSEILHLTPNA
+1664 KSSEILHLTTNA
-1676 DQPGVTVRTQDQ
+1676 DQPGVPVRTQDQ
-1688 SGAQDQHTS
+1688 SGSQDQHTS

-1703 GNVANETKAKDPA
+1703 GNEGG
-1716 SPVAPDNGGLTTGS
+1716 NGCDGS
-1730 KETNEPSAPQENQT
+1730 KGQAD
-1744 ASQGN
+1744 
-1749 ANETETEAKAPA
+1749 
-1761 LPVAPE
+1761 
-1767 NGGLTTGS
+1767 
-1775 KETNEPSAPQ
+1775 
-1785 ENQTASQGNANET
+1785 NET
-1798 EAKAPALPV
+1798 EAKAPASPV

-1858 MITSAEQEGEQ
+1858 MITSAEQEGKQ
-1869 SAESSVKAENN
+1869 SAESFVKAENN

-1894 KFEIH
+1894 IFEVH

-2146 TNQKEALEKIEL
+2146 TNQKEALEKMEL

>member
-1 MSNELDYQ
+1 MSNEFEYQ
-9 HVSLALEPGES
+9 HVSLALEPGEN

-27 SNLEITDQ
+27 SNFEITDQ

-57 PANELERKQQIEEN
+57 PANELECEQQIEEN
-71 GKTLGLLVLDEFEH
+71 SKTLGLLVLDEFEH

-100 SKGLENTPSDQ
+100 SKGLDNTPSDQ
-111 YLPEYDPLS
+111 CLPEYDPLS
-120 CLYIRIHYQNVQEA
+120 CLYIRIYYQNVQEA

-139 NAPYVDHDNIATWW
+139 KAPYVDHDNIATWW

-195 YCMSFIEDFYKSYGF
+195 CCMSFIEDNYKSYGF

-222 PLMAAL
+222 PLTAAL

-245 AKYFIYAWYLYSKK
+245 AKFFIYAWYLYSKK

-267 GTALCVL
+267 GRALCVL

-310 SFMIGKVDDKNPL
+310 SFMIGKVDEKNSL

-345 KNSALVSLEPYEHAF
+345 KNSVFVSLEPYEHAF

-365 DSFGKFT
+365 DSFGKAT

-390 NYLFAE
+390 KYLFAE
-396 VKTKQKKETLL
+396 IKTKQKKETLL

-437 KSTGKNL
+437 KGTGKNL

-479 GQALNDEDFILALAK
+479 GQAHNDDDFILALAK

-538 FGSSLREI
+538 FGSFLREI
-546 FNRVNVGNHE
+546 FTRVNVGNQE

-595 QAAKPDLKRSSSQS
+595 QAAKLDLKRSSSQS

-638 DVKSIGYYLFKDLEN
+638 DVDNIGYYLFKDLEN

-742 DLVKIKESFSVF
+742 DLVKIKESFSAF

-796 EHSKIKNLTL
+796 ENSKIKNLTL

-818 FYEHYEP
+818 LYEHYEP
-825 RYNSLLNEQKAINNT
+825 RYTSLLNEQKARNNN
-840 ILSNSDACAI
+840 ILSSSDACAI

-873 INAFNNAVLV
+873 VNAFNHAVLV
-883 NDRQLLKDSYEAE
+883 NDKQLLKDSYEAE

-914 SSNNVLV
+914 SSNNILV
-921 SRQALNGY
+921 SSQALNGY

-948 SKGQTRKKS
+948 SKGQARKKA

-980 ARPYLSE
+980 GRPYLSE

-995 CGVVQLP
+995 CGLVQLP

-1007 RLLEQKSLAAIK
+1007 RLSEHKSLAAIK

-1039 EDERLKVGPSNEDN
+1039 EDERLKLGPSNDDS
-1053 SYEQRIKVSILADHV
+1053 SYDQRIKVSILADHV

-1192 SQKDIGC
+1192 SQKDIEC
-1199 FNQVKDSLAAISCK
+1199 FNQVKDSLAAISSK

-1313 INNLLDKLDNNDEQK
+1313 INNLLGKLDINDEQK

-1386 PLGTASFVSLDD
+1386 PLEKASFVSLDD

-1423 KAQVQTQA
+1423 KAQTQA

-1541 YSSYKLNGDKAQE
+1541 YSTYKLNREEAEE

-1574 SFFYALNSRD
+1574 SFFYALNSGD
-1584 ISNKVTAGINVSI
+1584 ISNKVSAGINVSI

-1631 QDNKA
+1631 QSNKA
-1636 SENCQS
+1636 LENSQS

-1656 IFKRYLNV
+1656 IFKRYLEV
-1664 KSSEILHLTPNA
+1664 KSSEILHLAPNA
-1676 DQPGVTVRTQDQ
+1676 DQPGVPVHTQAP
-1688 SGAQDQHTS
+1688 SGPQDQHTS

-1703 GNVANETKAKDPA
+1703 GNVANEIK
-1716 SPVAPDNGGLTTGS
+1716 
-1730 KETNEPSAPQENQT
+1730 
-1744 ASQGN
+1744 
-1749 ANETETEAKAPA
+1749 AKAPA
-1761 LPVAPE
+1761 LPV
-1767 NGGLTTGS
+1767 T
-1775 KETNEPSAPQ
+1775 
-1785 ENQTASQGNANET
+1785 
-1798 EAKAPALPV
+1798 
-1807 APENGGLTT
+1807 PENGGLTT
-1816 GSEETKVPSVPQEQH
+1816 GSEETKEPSVSQENQTTSKGNGSGNASNQSGVKAPVLPVVPENGGQTSGSKETKEPSVPQENQ
-1831 TTNQGNANGNAA
+1831 TASQGNGSGN
-1843 NQTEAKVHV
+1843 NETETEAKAPVLPV

-1858 MITSAEQEGEQ
+1858 LVTSAEQVGKQ

-1974 KKLTCNG
+1974 KKLNCNG

-2048 DFYEFDGETYRGF
+2048 DFYEYDGETYRGF
-2061 NSKFILGLGEETGA
+2061 NSKFILGLGEETGT

-2100 CLNTLL
+2100 CLNTIL

-2112 NLHNELEIILVDPK
+2112 NLPNELEIILVDPK

-2131 FFFKNLPHLKKYGLI
+2131 FFFQNLPHLKKYGLI
-2146 TNQKEALEKIEL
+2146 TNQNEALEKMEL

-2177 QSQGHQLKSIINTI
+2177 QSQGHKLKSIINTI

-2206 PHIFFVMDEFADW
+2206 PHIFFIMDEFADW
-2219 FGDDSFRKRA
+2219 FGDDAFRKRA
-2229 SEYVNRLA
+2229 NEYVNRLA
-2237 SKARAAGIH
+2237 AKARAAGIH

-2252 RPDAKIMEGSIK
+2252 RPDAKIMEGTIK
-2264 GQLDNRICLKTTDS
+2264 GQLNNRICLKTTDS
-2278 INSKIILGDNEFDA
+2278 SNSRIILGDNEFDA

-2303 KLSTTSTAQG
+2303 KLLTTSTAQG

-2319 KLSDMIQRII
+2319 KLSEMIECIT

>member
-1 MSNELDYQ
+1 MSNELEYQ
-9 HVSLALEPGES
+9 HVSLVLAPDES
-20 DSLKAFM
+20 ESLKKFM
-27 SNLEITDQ
+27 IDFKIKDQ
-35 IIGQIVDKLVA
+35 GISQFVDKLVA
-46 YLGVKVISNYL
+46 YLGVKVVSNYL
-57 PANELERKQQIEEN
+57 PANEAEYEQLKEEN
-71 GKTLGLLVLDEFEH
+71 GKTLGLLVLDDFKP
-85 NQIKLICDELIKQMK
+85 NQIKLICDELIKQMD
-100 SKGLENTPSDQ
+100 SKGLKNLANYPIDQ
-111 YLPEYDPLS
+111 SLLDEPLS
-120 CLYIRIHYQNVQEA
+120 YLYIRIAHKHVQEA
-134 DNYYA
+134 DNYDP
-139 NAPYVDHDNIATWW
+139 NVSYVDHEHIATWW
-153 RNNCDIAPHKVILC
+153 RNNCDDAPNKVILC
-167 ADSSSVISDTLEHI
+167 ADSSFVINDTLEHI

-195 YCMSFIEDFYKSYGF
+195 CCMSFIEDNYKSYGF
-210 KSYHAEDIKTKN
+210 KSYHAEDGKTKN

-228 SVLIDDKEPF
+228 STLIDDKAPF
-238 SVKLSFI
+238 SAMLSLI
-245 AKYFIYAWYLYSKK
+245 AKYFIYAWYLYSDT
-259 ECSMESAL
+259 ECSMNVAL
-267 GTALCVL
+267 GRALCVL
-274 NWPANAQLFAKV
+274 NWPANAQLFANT
-286 QSNAKTNV
+286 QSNTKANV

-310 SFMIGKVDDKNPL
+310 CFMLGKVDDKNPL
-323 NVEKLLSNYELY
+323 NVENLRDNYDHY
-335 YFHHEDETGD
+335 YFHHDDEKLD
-345 KNSALVSLEPYEHAF
+345 KNPVFVSLEPYEHAF

-365 DSFGKFT
+365 DSFGKSK

-390 NYLFAE
+390 KYLFAE
-396 VKTKQKKETLL
+396 IKTKQKKETLL
-407 EQTIRLFEEHSE
+407 ELTKRLFEEHSE

-425 DAEQWDSVEPLL
+425 DAEQWDSIEPLL

-479 GQALNDEDFILALAK
+479 GQAHNDEDFILALTK

-546 FNRVNVGNHE
+546 FNRVNVGNQE

-715 LCSKLSDIFKEQQGE
+715 LCSSLSAIFKEQQGE
-730 GLHYSQ
+730 KLTYLQ

-742 DLVKIKESFSVF
+742 DLVKIKESFSAF

-883 NDRQLLKDSYEAE
+883 NDRQLLKDSYESE

-929 TLYESPESIKQ
+929 SLYESPESIKQ

-948 SKGQTRKKS
+948 SKGKTRKKF

-1039 EDERLKVGPSNEDN
+1039 EDERLKIGPSNEDN
-1053 SYEQRIKVSILADHV
+1053 SYDHRIKVSILADHV

-1074 EKNGVISFDRTTS
+1074 EKKGVISFDRTTS

-1178 TDNEAIYLHGLYFL
+1178 TDNEAIYLHGLYLL
-1192 SQKDIGC
+1192 SQKDIEF
-1199 FNQVKDSLAAISCK
+1199 FNKAKDTLAAIRSK
-1213 AKLKE
+1213 EKLTE

-1313 INNLLDKLDNNDEQK
+1313 INNLLDKLDNKDEQK

-1541 YSSYKLNGDKAQE
+1541 YSTYKLNREEAEE

-1566 IDILIKGT
+1566 IDIIIKGT
-1574 SFFYALNSRD
+1574 SFFYALNSGD
-1584 ISNKVTAGINVSI
+1584 ISNKVSAGINVSI

-1636 SENCQS
+1636 SENNQS

-1676 DQPGVTVRTQDQ
+1676 DQPGVPAHTQTP
-1688 SGAQDQHTS
+1688 SGPQDQHTS

-1716 SPVAPDNGGLTTGS
+1716 S
-1730 KETNEPSAPQENQT
+1730 
-1744 ASQGN
+1744 
-1749 ANETETEAKAPA
+1749 
-1761 LPVAPE
+1761 
-1767 NGGLTTGS
+1767 
-1775 KETNEPSAPQ
+1775 
-1785 ENQTASQGNANET
+1785 
-1798 EAKAPALPV
+1798 PV

-1858 MITSAEQEGEQ
+1858 MITSAEQEGKQ

-2061 NSKFILGLGEETGA
+2061 NSKFILGLGEETGT

-2146 TNQKEALEKIEL
+2146 TNQKEALEKMEL

>member
-9 HVSLALEPGES
+9 HVSLVLAPDES
-20 DSLKAFM
+20 ESLKKFM
-27 SNLEITDQ
+27 IDFKIKDQ
-35 IIGQIVDKLVA
+35 GISQFVDKLVA
-46 YLGVKVISNYL
+46 YLGVKVVSNYL
-57 PANELERKQQIEEN
+57 PANEAEYEQLKEEN
-71 GKTLGLLVLDEFEH
+71 GKTLGLLVLDDFKP
-85 NQIKLICDELIKQMK
+85 NQIKLICDELIKQMD
-100 SKGLENTPSDQ
+100 SKGLKNLANYPIDQ
-111 YLPEYDPLS
+111 SLLDEPLS
-120 CLYIRIHYQNVQEA
+120 YLYIRIAHKHVQEA
-134 DNYYA
+134 DNYDP
-139 NAPYVDHDNIATWW
+139 NVSYVDHEHIATWW
-153 RNNCDIAPHKVILC
+153 RNNCDDAPNKVILC
-167 ADSSSVISDTLEHI
+167 ADSSFVINDTLEHI

-195 YCMSFIEDFYKSYGF
+195 CCMSFIEDNYKSYGF
-210 KSYHAEDIKTKN
+210 KSYHAEDGKTKN

-228 SVLIDDKEPF
+228 STLIDDKAPF
-238 SVKLSFI
+238 SAMLSLI
-245 AKYFIYAWYLYSKK
+245 AKYFIYAWYLYSDT
-259 ECSMESAL
+259 ECSMNVAL
-267 GTALCVL
+267 GRALCVL
-274 NWPANAQLFAKV
+274 NWPANAQLFANT
-286 QSNAKTNV
+286 QSNTKANV

-310 SFMIGKVDDKNPL
+310 CFMLGKVDDKNPL
-323 NVEKLLSNYELY
+323 NVENLRDNYDHY
-335 YFHHEDETGD
+335 YFHHDDEKLD
-345 KNSALVSLEPYEHAF
+345 KNPVFVSLEPYEHAF

-365 DSFGKFT
+365 DSFGKSK

-390 NYLFAE
+390 KYLFAE
-396 VKTKQKKETLL
+396 IKTKQKKETLL
-407 EQTIRLFEEHSE
+407 ELTKRLFEEHSE

-425 DAEQWDSVEPLL
+425 DAEQWDSIEPLL

-825 RYNSLLNEQKAINNT
+825 RSNSLLNEQKAINNT

-1584 ISNKVTAGINVSI
+1584 ISNKVSAGINVSI

-1636 SENCQS
+1636 SENSQS

-1676 DQPGVTVRTQDQ
+1676 DQPGVPVRTQDQ
-1688 SGAQDQHTS
+1688 SGSQDQHTS

-1703 GNVANETKAKDPA
+1703 GNEGG
-1716 SPVAPDNGGLTTGS
+1716 NGCDGS
-1730 KETNEPSAPQENQT
+1730 KGQAD
-1744 ASQGN
+1744 
-1749 ANETETEAKAPA
+1749 
-1761 LPVAPE
+1761 
-1767 NGGLTTGS
+1767 
-1775 KETNEPSAPQ
+1775 
-1785 ENQTASQGNANET
+1785 NET
-1798 EAKAPALPV
+1798 EAKAPASPV

-1816 GSEETKVPSVPQEQH
+1816 GSEETKVPSLPQEQH
-1831 TTNQGNANGNAA
+1831 TTNQGNASGNNANETDAKAPAA
-1843 NQTEAKVHV
+1843 PV

-1858 MITSAEQEGEQ
+1858 MITSAEQEGKQ

-2146 TNQKEALEKIEL
+2146 TNQKEALEKMEL

>member
-1 MSNELDYQ
+1 MSNELEYQ
-9 HVSLALEPGES
+9 HVSLVLAPDES
-20 DSLKAFM
+20 ESLKKFM
-27 SNLEITDQ
+27 IDFKIKDQ
-35 IIGQIVDKLVA
+35 GISQFVDKLVA
-46 YLGVKVISNYL
+46 YLGVKVVSNYL
-57 PANELERKQQIEEN
+57 PANEAEYEQLKEEN
-71 GKTLGLLVLDEFEH
+71 GKTLGLLVLDDFKP
-85 NQIKLICDELIKQMK
+85 NQIKLICDELIKQMD
-100 SKGLENTPSDQ
+100 SKGLKNLANYPIDQ
-111 YLPEYDPLS
+111 SLLDEPLS
-120 CLYIRIHYQNVQEA
+120 YLYIRIAHKHVQEA
-134 DNYYA
+134 DNYDP
-139 NAPYVDHDNIATWW
+139 NVSYVDHEHIATWW
-153 RNNCDIAPHKVILC
+153 RNNCDDAPNKVILC
-167 ADSSSVISDTLEHI
+167 ADSSFVINDTLEHI

-195 YCMSFIEDFYKSYGF
+195 CCMSFIEDNYKSYGF
-210 KSYHAEDIKTKN
+210 KSYHAEDGKTKN

-228 SVLIDDKEPF
+228 STLIDDKAPF
-238 SVKLSFI
+238 SAMLSLI
-245 AKYFIYAWYLYSKK
+245 AKYFIYAWYLYSDT
-259 ECSMESAL
+259 ECSMNVAL
-267 GTALCVL
+267 GRALCVL
-274 NWPANAQLFAKV
+274 NWPANAQLFANT
-286 QSNAKTNV
+286 QSNTKANV

-310 SFMIGKVDDKNPL
+310 CFMLGKVDDKNPL
-323 NVEKLLSNYELY
+323 NVENLRDNYDHY
-335 YFHHEDETGD
+335 YFHHDDEKLD
-345 KNSALVSLEPYEHAF
+345 KNPVFVSLEPYEHAF

-365 DSFGKFT
+365 DSFGKSK

-390 NYLFAE
+390 KYLFAE
-396 VKTKQKKETLL
+396 IKTKQKKETLL
-407 EQTIRLFEEHSE
+407 ELTKRLFEEHSE

-425 DAEQWDSVEPLL
+425 DAEQWDSIEPLL

-546 FNRVNVGNHE
+546 FNRVNVGNQE

-609 KDATSYKFYLEPTFA
+609 KDSTSYKFYLEPTFA

-715 LCSKLSDIFKEQQGE
+715 LCSSLSAIFKEQQGE
-730 GLHYSQ
+730 KLTYLQ

-742 DLVKIKESFSVF
+742 DLVKIKESFSAF

-948 SKGQTRKKS
+948 SKGKTRKKS

-1039 EDERLKVGPSNEDN
+1039 EDERLKIGPSNEDN
-1053 SYEQRIKVSILADHV
+1053 SYDHRIKVSILADHV

-1074 EKNGVISFDRTTS
+1074 EKKGVISFDRTTS

-1192 SQKDIGC
+1192 SQKDIEC
-1199 FNQVKDSLAAISCK
+1199 FNQVKDSLAAISSK
-1213 AKLKE
+1213 EKLTE

-1231 QNRQSIFVPLFELKT
+1231 QNRQSVFVPMFELKT

-1566 IDILIKGT
+1566 IDIIIKGT
-1574 SFFYALNSRD
+1574 SFFYALNSGD
-1584 ISNKVTAGINVSI
+1584 ISNKVSAGINVSI

-1636 SENCQS
+1636 SKNCQS

-1664 KSSEILHLTPNA
+1664 KSSEILHLTANA
-1676 DQPGVTVRTQDQ
+1676 DQPGVPVHTQDQ
-1688 SGAQDQHTS
+1688 SGSQDQHTS

-1703 GNVANETKAKDPA
+1703 GNEGG
-1716 SPVAPDNGGLTTGS
+1716 NGCDGS
-1730 KETNEPSAPQENQT
+1730 KGQADN
-1744 ASQGN
+1744 
-1749 ANETETEAKAPA
+1749 ETEAKAPA
-1761 LPVAPE
+1761 SPVAPE
-1767 NGGLTTGS
+1767 NGGLTTCS
-1775 KETNEPSAPQ
+1775 EETKVPSLPQ
-1785 ENQTASQGNANET
+1785 EQHTTNQGNASGNNANET

-1843 NQTEAKVHV
+1843 NQTEAKVHE

-1858 MITSAEQEGEQ
+1858 LVTSAEQVGKQ

-1974 KKLTCNG
+1974 KKLNCNG

-1998 ESDKQYF
+1998 ESDKQNF

-2011 DIVELRPKPG
+2011 NIVELRPKPG

-2048 DFYEFDGETYRGF
+2048 DFYEYDGETYRGF
-2061 NSKFILGLGEETGA
+2061 NSKFILGLGEETGT

-2100 CLNTLL
+2100 CLNTIL

-2112 NLHNELEIILVDPK
+2112 NLPNELEIILVDPK

-2146 TNQKEALEKIEL
+2146 TNQNEALEKLEL
-2158 LVDIMEERYQ
+2158 LVGIMDERYQ
-2168 EFTSLMAFI
+2168 EFRSLMDFI
-2177 QSQGHQLKSIINTI
+2177 QSQGHKVKNQINTI
-2191 DAYNKICCQYQRGRL
+2191 DDYNKICCQSQRGRL
-2206 PHIFFVMDEFADW
+2206 PHIFFIMDEFADW
-2219 FGDDSFRKRA
+2219 FCDDAFRKRA
-2229 SEYVNRLA
+2229 NEYVNRLS

-2252 RPDAKIMEGSIK
+2252 RPDAKLMESSIK
-2264 GQLDNRICLKTTDS
+2264 AQLENRICLKTTDS
-2278 INSKIILGDNEFDA
+2278 VNSKIILDDKDLDA
-2292 SKLSGNGHMIC
+2292 SKLSGKGHMIC
-2303 KLSTTSTAQG
+2303 KLLTTSTAQG

-2319 KLSDMIQRII
+2319 KLSEMIECIT

>member
-345 KNSALVSLEPYEHAF
+345 KNSAFVSLEPYEHAF

-479 GQALNDEDFILALAK
+479 GQAHNDEDFILALAK

-538 FGSSLREI
+538 FGSFLREI
-546 FNRVNVGNHE
+546 FTRVNVGNQE

-715 LCSKLSDIFKEQQGE
+715 LCSSLSAIFKEQQGE
-730 GLHYSQ
+730 KLTYLQ

-742 DLVKIKESFSVF
+742 DLVKIKESFSAF

-1019 FHLIIVNCSVDDS
+1019 FHLIIVNCLVDDS

-1039 EDERLKVGPSNEDN
+1039 EDERLKIGQSNEDN
-1053 SYEQRIKVSILADHV
+1053 SYDHRIKVSILADHV

-1074 EKNGVISFDRTTS
+1074 EKKGVISFDRTTS

-1146 NGLDNVKSLVS
+1146 NGMDNVKSLVS

-1231 QNRQSIFVPLFELKT
+1231 QNRQSIFMPLFELKT

-1584 ISNKVTAGINVSI
+1584 ISNKVSAGINVSI

-1636 SENCQS
+1636 SENSQS

-1676 DQPGVTVRTQDQ
+1676 DQPGVPVHTQDP
-1688 SGAQDQHTS
+1688 SGPQDQHTS
-1697 NQGNGS
+1697 NKGNGS
-1703 GNVANETKAKDPA
+1703 GNVANETKAKAPA
-1716 SPVAPDNGGLTTGS
+1716 SPVTPDNGGLTTGS

-1749 ANETETEAKAPA
+1749 ANETEAKAPA

-1816 GSEETKVPSVPQEQH
+1816 GSKETMVPSVLQENQ
-1831 TTNQGNANGNAA
+1831 TASQGNGSGN
-1843 NQTEAKVHV
+1843 NETEAKAPAAPV

-1858 MITSAEQEGEQ
+1858 MITSAEQEGKQ
-1869 SAESSVKAENN
+1869 NAESSVKAENN

-1974 KKLTCNG
+1974 KKLNCNG

-2048 DFYEFDGETYRGF
+2048 DFYEYDGETYRGF
-2061 NSKFILGLGEETGA
+2061 NSKFILGLGEETGT

-2081 RKDSP
+2081 RKDST
-2086 HTLIGGSTGSGKSV
+2086 HTLICGITGSGKSV
-2100 CLNTLL
+2100 CLKTLL

-2112 NLHNELEIILVDPK
+2112 NLPNELVECSSNSW
-2126 GGAEF
+2126 
-2131 FFFKNLPHLKKYGLI
+2131 KNY
-2146 TNQKEALEKIEL
+2146 
-2158 LVDIMEERYQ
+2158 
-2168 EFTSLMAFI
+2168 S
-2177 QSQGHQLKSIINTI
+2177 
-2191 DAYNKICCQYQRGRL
+2191 
-2206 PHIFFVMDEFADW
+2206 
-2219 FGDDSFRKRA
+2219 
-2229 SEYVNRLA
+2229 
-2237 SKARAAGIH
+2237 
-2246 LILATQ
+2246 
-2252 RPDAKIMEGSIK
+2252 
-2264 GQLDNRICLKTTDS
+2264 
-2278 INSKIILGDNEFDA
+2278 
-2292 SKLSGNGHMIC
+2292 
-2303 KLSTTSTAQG
+2303 
-2313 GYIDGG
+2313 
-2319 KLSDMIQRII
+2319 
-2329 EDYEDRLKVSN
+2329 

>member
-1 MSNELDYQ
+1 MSNELEYQ
-9 HVSLALEPGES
+9 HVSLVLAPDES
-20 DSLKAFM
+20 ESLKKFM
-27 SNLEITDQ
+27 IDFKIKDQ
-35 IIGQIVDKLVA
+35 GISQFVDKLVA
-46 YLGVKVISNYL
+46 YLGVKVVSNYL
-57 PANELERKQQIEEN
+57 PANEAEYEQLKEEN
-71 GKTLGLLVLDEFEH
+71 GKTLGLLVLDDFKP
-85 NQIKLICDELIKQMK
+85 NQIKLICDELIKQMD
-100 SKGLENTPSDQ
+100 SKGLKNLANYPIDQ
-111 YLPEYDPLS
+111 SLLDEPLS
-120 CLYIRIHYQNVQEA
+120 YLYIRIAHKHVQEA
-134 DNYYA
+134 DNYDP
-139 NAPYVDHDNIATWW
+139 NASYVDHEHIATWW
-153 RNNCDIAPHKVILC
+153 RNNCDDAPNKVILC
-167 ADSSSVISDTLEHI
+167 ADSSFVINDTLEHI

-195 YCMSFIEDFYKSYGF
+195 CCMSFIEDNYKSYGF
-210 KSYHAEDIKTKN
+210 KSYHAEDGKTKN

-228 SVLIDDKEPF
+228 STLIDDKAPF
-238 SVKLSFI
+238 SAMLSLI
-245 AKYFIYAWYLYSKK
+245 AKYFIYAWYLYSDT
-259 ECSMESAL
+259 ECSMNVAL
-267 GTALCVL
+267 GRALCVL
-274 NWPANAQLFAKV
+274 NWPANAQLFANT
-286 QSNAKTNV
+286 QSNTKANV

-310 SFMIGKVDDKNPL
+310 CFMLGKVDDKNPL
-323 NVEKLLSNYELY
+323 NVENLRDNYDHY
-335 YFHHEDETGD
+335 YFHHDDEKLD
-345 KNSALVSLEPYEHAF
+345 KNPVFVSLEPYEHAF

-365 DSFGKFT
+365 DSFGKSK

-390 NYLFAE
+390 KYLFAE
-396 VKTKQKKETLL
+396 IKTKQKKETLL
-407 EQTIRLFEEHSE
+407 ELTKRLFEEHSE

-425 DAEQWDSVEPLL
+425 DAEQWDSIEPLL

-538 FGSSLREI
+538 FGSFLREI
-546 FNRVNVGNHE
+546 FTRVNVGNQE

-715 LCSKLSDIFKEQQGE
+715 LCSSLSAIFKEQQGE
-730 GLHYSQ
+730 KLTYLQ

-742 DLVKIKESFSVF
+742 DLVKIKESFSAF

-948 SKGQTRKKS
+948 SKGKTRKKS

-1039 EDERLKVGPSNEDN
+1039 EDERLKIGPSNEDN
-1053 SYEQRIKVSILADHV
+1053 SYDHRIKVSILADHV

-1074 EKNGVISFDRTTS
+1074 EKKGVISFDRTTS

-1146 NGLDNVKSLVS
+1146 NGMDNVKSLVS

-1192 SQKDIGC
+1192 SQKDIEC
-1199 FNQVKDSLAAISCK
+1199 FNQVKDSLAAISSK
-1213 AKLKE
+1213 EKLTE

-1231 QNRQSIFVPLFELKT
+1231 QNRQSVFVPMFELKT

-1541 YSSYKLNGDKAQE
+1541 YSTYKLNREEAEE

-1566 IDILIKGT
+1566 IDIIIKGT
-1574 SFFYALNSRD
+1574 SFFYALNSGD
-1584 ISNKVTAGINVSI
+1584 ISNKVSAGINVSI

-1636 SENCQS
+1636 SENSQS

-1648 IFKQDQED
+1648 IFKQDQDD

-1676 DQPGVTVRTQDQ
+1676 DQPGVPVHTQTP
-1688 SGAQDQHTS
+1688 SGPQDQHTS

-1716 SPVAPDNGGLTTGS
+1716 S
-1730 KETNEPSAPQENQT
+1730 
-1744 ASQGN
+1744 
-1749 ANETETEAKAPA
+1749 
-1761 LPVAPE
+1761 
-1767 NGGLTTGS
+1767 
-1775 KETNEPSAPQ
+1775 
-1785 ENQTASQGNANET
+1785 
-1798 EAKAPALPV
+1798 PV

-1843 NQTEAKVHV
+1843 NQTEAKVHE

-1858 MITSAEQEGEQ
+1858 LVTSAEQVGKQ

-1894 KFEIH
+1894 IFEVH

-1907 QQSASSNNEPLK
+1907 QQSASSNNEPFK

-1933 IESSSQIF
+1933 IESSSQVF
-1941 DDKEQLRLIEFEN
+1941 DDKEQLRLIEFES

-2146 TNQKEALEKIEL
+2146 TNQKEALEKMEL

>member
-1 MSNELDYQ
+1 MSNELEYQ
-9 HVSLALEPGES
+9 HVSLVLAPDES
-20 DSLKAFM
+20 ESLKKFM
-27 SNLEITDQ
+27 IDFKIKDQ
-35 IIGQIVDKLVA
+35 GISQFVDKLVA
-46 YLGVKVISNYL
+46 YLGVKVVSNYL
-57 PANELERKQQIEEN
+57 PANEAEYEQLKEEN
-71 GKTLGLLVLDEFEH
+71 GKTLGLLVLDDFKP
-85 NQIKLICDELIKQMK
+85 NQIKLICDELIKQMD
-100 SKGLENTPSDQ
+100 SKGLKNLANYPIDQ
-111 YLPEYDPLS
+111 SLLDEPLS
-120 CLYIRIHYQNVQEA
+120 YLYIRIAHKHVQEA
-134 DNYYA
+134 DNYDP
-139 NAPYVDHDNIATWW
+139 NVSYVDHEHIATWW
-153 RNNCDIAPHKVILC
+153 RNNCDDAPNKVILC
-167 ADSSSVISDTLEHI
+167 ADSSFVINDTLEHI

-195 YCMSFIEDFYKSYGF
+195 CCMSFIEDNYKSYGF
-210 KSYHAEDIKTKN
+210 KSYHAEDGKTKN
-222 PLMAAL
+222 LLMAAL
-228 SVLIDDKEPF
+228 STLIDDKAPF
-238 SVKLSFI
+238 SAMLSLI
-245 AKYFIYAWYLYSKK
+245 AKYFIYAWYLYSDT
-259 ECSMESAL
+259 ECSMNVAL
-267 GTALCVL
+267 GRALCVL
-274 NWPANAQLFAKV
+274 NWPANAQLFANT
-286 QSNAKTNV
+286 QSNTKANV

-310 SFMIGKVDDKNPL
+310 CFMLGKVDDKNPL
-323 NVEKLLSNYELY
+323 NVENLRDNYDHY
-335 YFHHEDETGD
+335 YFHHDDDKLD
-345 KNSALVSLEPYEHAF
+345 KNPVFVSLEPYEHAF

-365 DSFGKFT
+365 DSFGKSK

-390 NYLFAE
+390 KYLFAE
-396 VKTKQKKETLL
+396 IKTKQKKETLL

-425 DAEQWDSVEPLL
+425 DAEQWDSIEPLL

-479 GQALNDEDFILALAK
+479 GQAHNDEDFILALAK

-538 FGSSLREI
+538 FGSFLREI
-546 FNRVNVGNHE
+546 FTRVNVVDPE
-556 RFVLKYTPNQGRA
+556 RFVLKYTPNKGRA

-609 KDATSYKFYLEPTFA
+609 KDSTSYKFYLEPTFA

-653 VLKNKCLQVG
+653 VLKNKCLQMG

-715 LCSKLSDIFKEQQGE
+715 LCSSLSAIFKEQQGE
-730 GLHYSQ
+730 KLTYLQ

-742 DLVKIKESFSVF
+742 DLVKIKESFSAF

-948 SKGQTRKKS
+948 SKGKTRKKS

-1053 SYEQRIKVSILADHV
+1053 SYDQRIKVSILADHV

-1074 EKNGVISFDRTTS
+1074 EKKGVINFDSTTS

-1213 AKLKE
+1213 AKLNE

-1584 ISNKVTAGINVSI
+1584 ISNKVSAGINVSI

-1636 SENCQS
+1636 SENSQS

-1716 SPVAPDNGGLTTGS
+1716 SPVAP
-1730 KETNEPSAPQENQT
+1730 
-1744 ASQGN
+1744 
-1749 ANETETEAKAPA
+1749 
-1761 LPVAPE
+1761 
-1767 NGGLTTGS
+1767 
-1775 KETNEPSAPQ
+1775 
-1785 ENQTASQGNANET
+1785 
-1798 EAKAPALPV
+1798 
-1807 APENGGLTT
+1807 ENGGLTT

-1858 MITSAEQEGEQ
+1858 MITSAEQEGKQ

-2061 NSKFILGLGEETGA
+2061 NSKFILGLGEETGT

-2146 TNQKEALEKIEL
+2146 TNQKEALEKMEL

>member
-1 MSNELDYQ
+1 MSNELEYQ

-20 DSLKAFM
+20 ESLKKFM
-27 SNLEITDQ
+27 IDFKIKDQ
-35 IIGQIVDKLVA
+35 RISQFVDKLVA
-46 YLGVKVISNYL
+46 YLGVKVVSNYL
-57 PANELERKQQIEEN
+57 PANEAEYEQLKEEN
-71 GKTLGLLVLDEFEH
+71 GKTLGLLVLDDFKH

-100 SKGLENTPSDQ
+100 NKGLDNTPSDQ
-111 YLPEYDPLS
+111 SLPEYDPLS
-120 CLYIRIHYQNVQEA
+120 CLYIQIDQKNVQKA
-134 DNYYA
+134 DNYDA
-139 NAPYVDHDNIATWW
+139 KAPYVDRENSATWW

-186 DDLRKALPN
+186 DDLRKAVPK
-195 YCMSFIEDFYKSYGF
+195 YCMDFINENYKSYGF
-210 KSYHAEDIKTKN
+210 KSFSADDSKTKN
-222 PLMAAL
+222 PLKAAL
-228 SVLIDDKEPF
+228 SILIDDKEPL
-238 SVKLSFI
+238 SVNLNSI
-245 AKYFIYAWYLYSKK
+245 AKYFIYAWYLYSKT
-259 ECSMESAL
+259 ECSMDAAL
-267 GTALCVL
+267 GRAMCVL
-274 NWPANAQLFAKV
+274 NWPANTQLFANTQANTK
-286 QSNAKTNV
+286 ANV
-294 FKSFSA
+294 FKSFST

-310 SFMIGKVDDKNPL
+310 SFRYGKVDEKNPL
-323 NVEKLLSNYELY
+323 NVEKLRDNYDHY
-335 YFHHEDETGD
+335 YFHHDDEKLD
-345 KNSALVSLEPYEHAF
+345 KNHVFVSLEPYEHAL

-365 DSFGKFT
+365 DTFGKSN

-378 YFNLCLIDWEKL
+378 YFKLCLIDWEKL

-396 VKTKQKKETLL
+396 VKTKQKKENLL
-407 EQTIRLFEEHSE
+407 EQTKRLFEEHSE

-425 DAEQWDSVEPLL
+425 DAEQWDSIEPLL

-465 SSKVKNAWE
+465 STKVKNGWE
-474 KLIFS
+474 KRIFS
-479 GQALNDEDFILALAK
+479 GQELKDDDFILALAK
-494 AFINI
+494 SFINI

-504 NAELS
+504 NAELA

-514 LKLERSLKKLLD
+514 LKLERSLKKLLE

-538 FGSSLREI
+538 FGSFLREI
-546 FNRVNVGNHE
+546 FTRVTVGNPE
-556 RFVLKYTPNQGRA
+556 RFVLKHTPNQGRA
-569 KNNQESQTASLDH
+569 KNNQESQTALDY
-582 HPLINFANFFNAQ
+582 HPLINFANFFKAQ
-595 QAAKPDLKRSSSQS
+595 QAAKPDLEKSDSKS

-624 NGEVGKRCIIEWHF
+624 NDEVGQRCIIEWHF
-638 DVKSIGYYLFKDLEN
+638 DVKSIGFYFLNDLEN
-653 VLKNKCLQVG
+653 VLTNKCLQMG
-663 VFARNAFSVQG
+663 VFARNAYSVQG
-674 YEQALNLKDKST
+674 YAQKLNLKDDST
-686 FLPVQRLAT
+686 FLPVQRLEP

-705 LYNVSESFNK
+705 LTNVSESFNN
-715 LCSKLSDIFKEQQGE
+715 LCSKLSDIFTEQQGE
-730 GLHYSQ
+730 KLNCSQ
-736 VESFNQ
+736 VETFKQ
-742 DLVKIKESFSVF
+742 DLVKIKESFSAF
-754 ESTYLKVLQSL
+754 ESIYLKVLQLL
-765 HDCKLNYDCVRLMT
+765 HDCNLNYDCVRLMT

-796 EHSKIKNLTL
+796 VQNNNQIKNLTL

-811 FNSVGMA
+811 LNSVGMA

-825 RYNSLLNEQKAINNT
+825 RYTSLLTEQKARNNT
-840 ILSNSDACAI
+840 ILSSSDACAI
-850 ATPLAVSSLS
+850 ATPLAVPSLS

-873 INAFNNAVLV
+873 VNAFNNAVLV
-883 NDRQLLKDSYEAE
+883 NDKQLLKDSYEAE

-914 SSNNVLV
+914 SSNNILV
-921 SRQALNGY
+921 SSQALNGY

-940 DFAVSTSS
+940 DFAVSKSS
-948 SKGQTRKKS
+948 SKGQTKKKS
-957 DSNKLNSKAYE
+957 VSSKLNSKAYE

-980 ARPYLSE
+980 SRPYLSE

-1039 EDERLKVGPSNEDN
+1039 EDERLKIGASNEDS
-1053 SYEQRIKVSILADHV
+1053 SYEQRIKVSILADYV
-1068 NQQDSS
+1068 NQQDSL
-1074 EKNGVISFDRTTS
+1074 EKNGVIYFDSNTS
-1087 SSDGSF
+1087 SNEGYF
-1093 NHFLN
+1093 NHFLDS
-1098 RYSFKTNGN
+1098 YSLNTHGN

-1157 YADQDGVKSRYVGKF
+1157 YADQDGVKSNYVGKF
-1172 LSCPVL
+1172 LVCPVL
-1178 TDNEAIYLHGLYFL
+1178 TNNEAIYLHGLYLL
-1192 SQKDIGC
+1192 SQKDIEF
-1199 FNQVKDSLAAISCK
+1199 FNKAKDTLAAIRSK
-1213 AKLKE
+1213 EKLTE

-1231 QNRQSIFVPLFELKT
+1231 QNRQSVFVPMFELKT
-1246 KDDENVGANLLDS
+1246 KDDENLGANLLDS

-1276 QLLNH
+1276 PLLNQH
-1281 NEIKIVYHQKLKD
+1281 DIKIVYHQKLKD

-1313 INNLLDKLDNNDEQK
+1313 INNLLDKLDNNDVQN
-1328 RTDLI
+1328 RTNLI
-1333 TRIVSDAA
+1333 TKIVSDAA

-1375 KVIAQRLDCTS
+1375 KVIAQKLDCTS
-1386 PLGTASFVSLDD
+1386 PLDKASFVSLDD

-1418 LKYKS
+1418 LKYK
-1423 KAQVQTQA
+1423 TQA
-1431 KLENSTT
+1431 
-1438 TNSGDFNSLDLL
+1438 
-1450 DNATL
+1450 
-1455 QANPLFVDCDL
+1455 QANPLFVNCDL
-1466 SAKEA
+1466 NAKEA
-1471 QKSTAINE
+1471 QKSTANNE
-1479 YVLVVYIIE
+1479 YALVVYIIE

-1541 YSSYKLNGDKAQE
+1541 YSTYKLNDEKAEE

-1566 IDILIKGT
+1566 IDVIIKGT

-1656 IFKRYLNV
+1656 IFKRYLEV
-1664 KSSEILHLTPNA
+1664 KSSEILHLTSNA
-1676 DQPGVTVRTQDQ
+1676 DQSSSPEHTQYP
-1688 SGAQDQHTS
+1688 SWPQDQHTS

-1703 GNVANETKAKDPA
+1703 GNEGGSGSDGSKSKADNDTETKAKAPA
-1716 SPVAPDNGGLTTGS
+1716 SPVT
-1730 KETNEPSAPQENQT
+1730 
-1744 ASQGN
+1744 
-1749 ANETETEAKAPA
+1749 
-1761 LPVAPE
+1761 
-1767 NGGLTTGS
+1767 
-1775 KETNEPSAPQ
+1775 
-1785 ENQTASQGNANET
+1785 
-1798 EAKAPALPV
+1798 
-1807 APENGGLTT
+1807 PENGGLTT
-1816 GSEETKVPSVPQEQH
+1816 GSEETNETSASQENQ
-1831 TTNQGNANGNAA
+1831 TASQGNGSDNGNSD
-1843 NQTEAKVHV
+1843 NETEAKAPVT
-1852 APENGG
+1852 PENGG
-1858 MITSAEQEGEQ
+1858 LVTGAEQEGEQ
-1869 SAESSVKAENN
+1869 STEISVKAENN

-1974 KKLTCNG
+1974 KKLNCNG

-1998 ESDKQYF
+1998 ESDKQNF

-2011 DIVELRPKPG
+2011 NIVELRPKPG

-2048 DFYEFDGETYRGF
+2048 DFYEYDGETYRGF
-2061 NSKFILGLGEETGA
+2061 NSKFILGLGEETGT

-2100 CLNTLL
+2100 CLNTIL

-2112 NLHNELEIILVDPK
+2112 NLPNELEIILVDPK

-2146 TNQKEALEKIEL
+2146 TNQNEALEKLEL
-2158 LVDIMEERYQ
+2158 LVGIMDERYQ
-2168 EFTSLMAFI
+2168 EFRSLMDFI
-2177 QSQGHQLKSIINTI
+2177 QSQGHKVKNQINTI
-2191 DAYNKICCQYQRGRL
+2191 DDYNKICCQSQRGRL
-2206 PHIFFVMDEFADW
+2206 PHIFFIMDEFADW
-2219 FGDDSFRKRA
+2219 FCDDAFRKRA
-2229 SEYVNRLA
+2229 NEYVNRLS

-2252 RPDAKIMEGSIK
+2252 RPDAKLMESSIK
-2264 GQLDNRICLKTTDS
+2264 AQLENRICLKTTDS
-2278 INSKIILGDNEFDA
+2278 VNSKIILDDKDLDA
-2292 SKLSGNGHMIC
+2292 SKLSGKGHMIC
-2303 KLSTTSTAQG
+2303 KLLTTSTAQG

-2319 KLSDMIQRII
+2319 KLSEMIECIT